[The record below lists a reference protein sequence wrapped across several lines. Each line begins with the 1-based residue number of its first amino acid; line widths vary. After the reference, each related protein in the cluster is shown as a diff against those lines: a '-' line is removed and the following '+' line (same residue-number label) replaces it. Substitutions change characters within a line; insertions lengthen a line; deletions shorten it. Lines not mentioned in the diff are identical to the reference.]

1 MLIRATTTIIVDV
14 QSLYSVT
21 GYFKY
26 VALII
31 IFSKCIYIWVSEV
44 PAYTNTKPVRRHLA
58 DGARFPH
65 SVSFRYTVDG
75 QTYTARTVLGWYARC
90 PGVGEAVRVYYAPDR
105 PERCALRSEDFL
117 RL

>member
-1 MLIRATTTIIVDV
+1 MGIANYMGLGRDRLIARGRAAQGT
-14 QSLYSVT
+14 VT
-21 GYFKY
+21 GTRTLWWCK
-26 VALII
+26 V
-31 IFSKCIYIWVSEV
+31 
-44 PAYTNTKPVRRHLA
+44 NTKPVRRHLA

-105 PERCALRSEDFL
+105 PERCALRPEDFL
-117 RL
+117 RLG